1 MFISHLDDNTLK
13 RLKSLHRLFSFQ
25 IIYLL
30 ISNSVSYHGMVIDL
44 IDFPSRSLAVKKSS
58 VFWASLVEAVQGGI
72 VTSWPSTLSGS
83 SWGHEISHGA
93 WFGLKTQICIKG
105 KNDKNDILYFKD
117 VSYTTWSSSIMD
129 QWTHH
134 CRVSVVKV
142 HHKGTSAPPNPRL
155 E

>member
-13 RLKSLHRLFSFQ
+13 RLKSLHRPFSFQ

-83 SWGHEISHGA
+83 S
-93 WFGLKTQICIKG
+93 
-105 KNDKNDILYFKD
+105 
-117 VSYTTWSSSIMD
+117 
-129 QWTHH
+129 
-134 CRVSVVKV
+134 
-142 HHKGTSAPPNPRL
+142 
-155 E
+155 